1 MLSRSLPK
9 LDVPQLESTISK
21 IEPLKQPVAMNVQ
34 VEEKGTLRAF
44 ATFDDHRIELVGFS
58 APVPP
63 STLERTIT
71 VSNWKQSDKK
81 TLQSH
86 RAHIIC
92 YYEGENSHPTEQ
104 LLSLYKTSFAFSNLG
119 LLGVLDEEA
128 WNCMPVWM
136 IKEQMKPNMLQ
147 SCREAVP
154 VGMWTGFVK
163 LFKSKDEVWFC
174 TKGHHRFGARDLAY
188 FGNPAEANEVYMLF
202 ANLFDYMAGGA
213 TIKAGD
219 TAQISE
225 THYIRFREVYELE
238 DYLNSPLG
246 TLVLEKIKASEIN
259 KPVE

>member
-1 MLSRSLPK
+1 
-9 LDVPQLESTISK
+9 
-21 IEPLKQPVAMNVQ
+21 
-34 VEEKGTLRAF
+34 
-44 ATFDDHRIELVGFS
+44 
-58 APVPP
+58 
-63 STLERTIT
+63 
-71 VSNWKQSDKK
+71 
-81 TLQSH
+81 
-86 RAHIIC
+86 
-92 YYEGENSHPTEQ
+92 
-104 LLSLYKTSFAFSNLG
+104 
-119 LLGVLDEEA
+119 
-128 WNCMPVWM
+128 MPVWM